1 MIKQPWW
8 YPLARDP
15 YGDSV
20 TLDPEWWL
28 KGEAMEV
35 LKKAFHAPS
44 DLPPQVPFSGT
55 MDGARNAYEQMQNVS
70 MVDQARNQGD
80 KVKPYYGKPIPD
92 AGTLLGYQAVDG
104 VVITGPCG
112 LRHFMRHAEARAL
125 ASWLMKWSAEEPT

>member
-15 YGDSV
+15 YGV
-20 TLDPEWWL
+20 TSLDNPLWEMHIATQSNPAAQSTSR
-28 KGEAMEV
+28 GSMN
-35 LKKAFHAPS
+35 
-44 DLPPQVPFSGT
+44 
-55 MDGARNAYEQMQNVS
+55 GARNTYEQMRNVS

-80 KVKPYYGKPIPD
+80 KVNPYYGKPIPD
-92 AGTLLGYQAVDG
+92 AGTLLGYQAVGG
-104 VVITGPCG
+104 VVVTGPCG